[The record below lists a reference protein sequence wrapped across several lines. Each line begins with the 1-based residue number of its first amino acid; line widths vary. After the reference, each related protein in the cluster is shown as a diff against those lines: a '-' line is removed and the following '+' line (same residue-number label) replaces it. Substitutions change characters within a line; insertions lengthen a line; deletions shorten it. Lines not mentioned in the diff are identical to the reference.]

1 LKNRG
6 ISLFL
11 PSFSLIIDWR
21 ERDRMNSSGLEYE
34 ACLVHFKGIK
44 GESEWI

>member
-11 PSFSLIIDWR
+11 PSLSLIIDWR

-34 ACLVHFKGIK
+34 AYLVHFKGIK

>member
-11 PSFSLIIDWR
+11 PSFSLIVDWM
-21 ERDRMNSSGLEYE
+21 ERDRINSSGLVCE
-34 ACLVHFKGIK
+34 AYLVHFKGIN
-44 GESEWI
+44 GESKWI